1 MKIRKV
7 HNKLLKITPDINI
20 DNSKVLG
27 LLENIYCYRNLLR
40 RIKKNKTEI
49 AIESQFMLT
58 YEILM
63 TKDNTS
69 FYLGYPKELQDNIET
84 ELNICWKNATFKK
97 VRFIP
102 APDNEKREL
111 ELNDHYFLSLKT
123 DKRGE
128 YPLSNIL
135 ETQNILRDNERIL
148 VRLEMIPMNPTWYR
162 EIEEHIKNFD
172 KGL

>member
-84 ELNICWKNATFKK
+84 ELNICW
-97 VRFIP
+97 
-102 APDNEKREL
+102 
-111 ELNDHYFLSLKT
+111 
-123 DKRGE
+123 
-128 YPLSNIL
+128 
-135 ETQNILRDNERIL
+135 
-148 VRLEMIPMNPTWYR
+148 
-162 EIEEHIKNFD
+162 
-172 KGL
+172 